1 MASAGS
7 GGAAV
12 ALPRPRSRTDHAT
25 PSDLATVAWLWA
37 VPCAALTILL
47 IVVLGPPL
55 SHVLYPSTLPV
66 LPAVEHNPEPVEDTR
81 YLLALLGPVLLAAAL
96 MLTATRLRL
105 QVPRRVAIPL
115 AVLAQLVGVAVIAAC
130 FARQFGDEWRIEFF
144 TLAQVLV
151 AGVAAVALALAARR
165 GWLTGW
171 RPEARWLRIAIP
183 AVAILVTG
191 LWFLSYVQTAETICT
206 YGDCYNSAFM
216 ADETFAVLNGLT
228 PLVDHTAA
236 YGSLWPF
243 VFAPLM
249 LVLGKT
255 LLVWTILMW
264 ALTLAM
270 LLAIYGVLR
279 RVTRSSVAA
288 LALFLPVMTFTY
300 YAGSRDLDHPI
311 AIYQQV
317 PMRTAGPFI
326 VAWLVARRL
335 DRGRGATWPLALA
348 AGLAALNNADFGLA
362 ALGATAAALLWTEVP
377 LTRERLK
384 SLAGSFAL
392 GLAGAWALVA
402 VVTLMRAGALP
413 NPAKAVEFARIYTRS
428 GVGVWPL
435 LRIIGLP
442 LAIYLTYAAA
452 LGVATVRAIRGA
464 PDRTLT
470 GMLVW
475 SGVFGLG
482 SAAYYMGASTIL
494 AIATLFPA
502 WGLSLA
508 LLTVVA
514 VRHVAS
520 RRERIPSVPALAA
533 LFGIALIGT
542 FVFMPPARLAPWTQ
556 VERIES
562 DPMYAPDDAEPLE
575 APSEAAFR
583 RHVSSIADAQGRFV
597 VRSGAPVA
605 FLTATGHLLADAYDI
620 RDVVPYTGRS
630 VFTAGQL
637 DQALERLRA
646 AGGNTVL
653 VPMLI
658 LERVAA
664 QLARRGFEVLTS
676 SGYRAGVP
684 GESLPAETLVTHSAG
699 IYPDELTK
707 WVDRRALHPG
717 A

>member
-1 MASAGS
+1 VA
-7 GGAAV
+7 GAA
-12 ALPRPRSRTDHAT
+12 
-25 PSDLATVAWLWA
+25 
-37 VPCAALTILL
+37 
-47 IVVLGPPL
+47 
-55 SHVLYPSTLPV
+55 
-66 LPAVEHNPEPVEDTR
+66 
-81 YLLALLGPVLLAAAL
+81 
-96 MLTATRLRL
+96 
-105 QVPRRVAIPL
+105 
-115 AVLAQLVGVAVIAAC
+115 
-130 FARQFGDEWRIEFF
+130 
-144 TLAQVLV
+144 
-151 AGVAAVALALAARR
+151 AGALALAARR

-171 RPEARWLRIAIP
+171 RPEPRWLRIAIP
-183 AVAILVTG
+183 VVAVLVTG
-191 LWFLSYVQTAETICT
+191 MWFLSYIQTASTICT

-264 ALTLAM
+264 GLTVAM

-279 RVTRSSVAA
+279 RATHSSIAA

-335 DRGRGATWPLALA
+335 DRGRGAIWPLALA

-362 ALGATAAALLWTEVP
+362 ALGATAAALLWTAVP
-377 LTRERLK
+377 LTRERLAR
-384 SLAGSFAL
+384 LAGGFVL

-402 VVTLMRAGALP
+402 VVTLIRAGALP

-452 LGVATVRAIRGA
+452 IGVATVRAIRGA

-475 SGVFGLG
+475 SGIFGLG

-508 LLTVVA
+508 LLTIVA
-514 VRHVAS
+514 VRHVAT

-556 VERIES
+556 IERIES
-562 DPMYAPDDAEPLE
+562 DPVYAPDDAEPLE
-575 APSEAAFR
+575 APSEAAFKR
-583 RHVSSIADAQGRFV
+583 FVSSTADGRGRFV
-597 VRSGAPVA
+597 MRSGAPVA

-630 VFTAGQL
+630 VFTADQL
-637 DQALERLRA
+637 DQAIERLHA

-664 QLARRGFEVLTS
+664 QLNQRGFEVLTS
-676 SGYRAGVP
+676 SGYRAGMP
-684 GESLPAETLVTHSAG
+684 GRSIPTETLVVHSAG
-699 IYPDELTK
+699 IYLDELTK